1 MGCAVA
7 GLHSW
12 LKQERVAASSPLW
25 GVTVR
30 IGAVLMITVVGIEAI
45 RRLQASKAEVQLRQN
60 EQLELLQ
67 LLVRASS
74 RPLGDWAHWDDI
86 YDYVRGDL
94 PDFVDHTMRTSAL
107 LDGGAVMAI
116 FDANGQPM
124 ALEGPGSRDR
134 HPNSALNRCLG
145 DGVRHRLQTGLQHL
159 PVICPSENGPLVGG
173 IESITDTNQQRRSQ
187 ASLTYLVPMLT
198 TTNPSVLQTGLRDL
212 SQQLVLDARGARE
225 PQGLRAVEPE
235 LFTSGGRPLL
245 VREPD
250 LRPRL
255 ISEWLAL
262 AALVGSGLLLGLVLR
277 IQWMLGQRRLRFEQL
292 QRERLVNQR
301 LRRSE
306 REFSQLLDQVRAG
319 GEANESRAFARLLG
333 QRAPDLANNGKDDD
347 QRVVRLAERFEL
359 VLQTARS
366 LALLDATTDLP
377 NRSYFLERLNWESER
392 SRDQSRPVALL
403 FINIDRFKQIN
414 ETYGHNTGDGVL
426 KHVAGEL
433 KRLINRNDFLARFGG
448 DEFSLILN
456 TDHVA
461 YGSEAAIRDH
471 AHERA
476 LALLEGFRTS
486 ASQQPE
492 QIKLSL
498 SIGIAISDPSGTTP
512 EELIRRSDMAMVMAK
527 SRRGERVSVFDI
539 ESDWDSLNNYRLY
552 NALQSDISHAPE
564 RFRILFQPIVD
575 EDGSTRKVEALSR
588 WLNPEFPDVPA
599 DVFFGLAERYRLIQ
613 DLGQLIVGQTLRE
626 LVLLRQQLG
635 KPELGLAINISPS
648 QLSLEGFG
656 PWLLAQ
662 LSEHRIAAESVTVEI
677 TESAVVETSFELTDN
692 LDSLRRAGVQLA
704 LDDFGTGYSSL
715 RLLMWLK
722 PNELKIDKTFV
733 VAASQDP
740 VALQI
745 VRLLQSLT
753 QQMQLLLVAEGVE
766 DDGMFQLLR
775 QAGLQRYQGYL
786 FSRPLS
792 RAELV
797 AVKASSLPRAGTPA
811 A

>member
-1 MGCAVA
+1 MS

-12 LKQERVAASSPLW
+12 LKQERLSARNQLW
-25 GVTVR
+25 AITARMGTVL
-30 IGAVLMITVVGIEAI
+30 ILTVVGVEGI

-74 RPLGDWAHWDDI
+74 RPLSDWAHWDDI
-86 YDYVRGDL
+86 YAYVRGEL

-116 FDANGQPM
+116 FDANGQSM
-124 ALEGPGSRDR
+124 ALEGAGSRDR
-134 HPNSALNRCLG
+134 HPNSPLNRCLI

-173 IESITDTNQQRRSQ
+173 IETITDTNQQRRSQ
-187 ASLTYLVPMLT
+187 AALAYLVPMLT
-198 TTNPSVLQTGLRDL
+198 TTSPSVLQTGLRDL
-212 SQQLVLDARGARE
+212 SQQLVLSPLGASGG
-225 PQGLRAVEPE
+225 QGLRTVEPE
-235 LFTSGGRPLL
+235 LLTSGGQPLL

-250 LRPRL
+250 AWARV
-255 ISEWLAL
+255 IGEWLAL
-262 AALVGSGLLLGLVLR
+262 AGLVSSGLLLGLGLR
-277 IQWMLGQRRLRFEQL
+277 IQWMLGQRRLRLEQL
-292 QRERLVNQR
+292 RRERVVNQR

-333 QRAPDLANNGKDDD
+333 QRAPELTNTKGED

-366 LALLDATTDLP
+366 LALLDATTGLP
-377 NRSYFLERLNWESER
+377 NRSYFLERLTWESER
-392 SRDQSRPVALL
+392 SRDQGRPLALL

-414 ETYGHNTGDGVL
+414 ETYGHNTGDAVL

-433 KRLINRNDFLARFGG
+433 ERLINRQDFLARFGG
-448 DEFSLILN
+448 DEFSLILH
-456 TDHVA
+456 TDQVA

-486 ASQQPE
+486 ANQQPE

-512 EELIRRSDMAMVMAK
+512 EELIRRSDMAMVIAK

-575 EDGSTRKVEALSR
+575 ASGTTRKVEALSR
-588 WLNPEFPDVPA
+588 WVNPEFPDVPA

-613 DLGQLIVGQTLRE
+613 DLGRLIIGQTLRE

-635 KPELGLAINISPS
+635 KPDLGLAINISPS

-656 PWLLAQ
+656 PWLLSQ
-662 LSEHRIAAESVTVEI
+662 LSEHRIAAESITVEI
-677 TESAVVETSFELTDN
+677 TESAVVETSFELTEN
-692 LDSLRRAGVQLA
+692 LNSLRRAGVKLA

-753 QQMQLLLVAEGVE
+753 EQMQLLLVAEGVE
-766 DDGMFQLLR
+766 DDAMFQLLR
-775 QAGLQRYQGYL
+775 EAGLQRYQGYL

-792 RAELV
+792 RSDLLAAGQTRLPQ
-797 AVKASSLPRAGTPA
+797 ASTPSA
-811 A
+811 